1 MADQNEIN
9 EKLLEKLND
18 LLQRQESITS
28 EVNHLKAEIEGR
40 LAPKPIQKGF
50 VQIIEEP
57 SQPVPAIK
65 RKPKDSILMKVI
77 KSLAPDGFKQNIEKF
92 IGENLIS
99 VIGVVILIIGVGIG
113 AKYAIDHQMISPL
126 TRIIIGYIIALVL
139 LGFAIKL
146 KPNYHNY
153 SAVLLSGALALM
165 YFLTFVAYDFYALIP
180 KMMAFG
186 LMVVFTVFT
195 TIASIK
201 YNKQVI
207 AHIGFVGAYAVPFL
221 LSDGTGN
228 VVMLLSYVTIVNFGI
243 LAVSLKNYWKSLYYT
258 AFIFSWLIYLAAYG
272 NKLNVID
279 DLAILLTFL
288 SIYYLTFY
296 AVFIGYKFKQKE
308 VFSRLDIFLL
318 MANSSVFYGLGYGI
332 FSETSDDG
340 SYLGLFT
347 LLNALVHFAVAVFIY
362 KRKLGDRKLFYLI
375 IVLVL
380 TFITIAI
387 PVQLNGHWVTLLWI
401 GEAALL
407 FWFART
413 KKIAMYE
420 KIAMPLMFI
429 GVISLFQDWE
439 EAYRVYSGDYTENWL
454 TPFFNFQFLSSLIA
468 VAGLGIINYINYK
481 VKSIELLFKN
491 ETINKI
497 LQIAIPSLLLLVLF
511 MTFSVEISNYWDQAY
526 YSSQVQIAY
535 EDGSGE
541 TYSSYNYALRNMGNV
556 WRLNYA
562 IFFFTTLAFVNIRI
576 IKDKLLGLVNLGVNA
591 FVLLMFLLA
600 GLFNLSELREYYLDG
615 SNDFTVTWFAIGIR
629 YVSYVFIGTLVY
641 LSFQY
646 TKQEF
651 LKLDIKQLFAL
662 VFYSTVLWLLSSEL
676 IHWMDM
682 AGSEQSYKLG
692 ISILWG
698 VYALALIVIG
708 IIRKYKQL
716 RLGAMALFGV
726 TLFKLFIYDIS
737 HLNTIAKTIV
747 FVVLGIL
754 LLVISF
760 LYNKYKHLIFD
771 DITVEK
777 LKEPDEV

>member
-1 MADQNEIN
+1 MADQNDIN
-9 EKLLEKLND
+9 EKLLERLND

-28 EVNHLKAEIEGR
+28 EVNQLKSEIEGR
-40 LAPKPIQKGF
+40 VSAKTLEKGSLPLIEQPIQP
-50 VQIIEEP
+50 I
-57 SQPVPAIK
+57 PAIK
-65 RKPKDSILMKVI
+65 KEPRDSILIKVI
-77 KSLAPDGFKQNIEKF
+77 KSIAPDDFKQNIERF

-99 VIGVVILIIGVGIG
+99 VIGVIILIIGVGIG

-126 TRIIIGYIIALVL
+126 TRIIIGYVIALGL
-139 LGFAIKL
+139 LGVAIKL
-146 KPNYHNY
+146 KENYHNY

-165 YFLTFVAYDFYALIP
+165 YFLTFAAYDFYLLIP
-180 KMMAFG
+180 KMIAFG
-186 LMVVFTVFT
+186 LMVVFTLFT

-221 LSDGTGN
+221 LSDGSGD
-228 VVMLLSYVTIVNFGI
+228 VVMLLLYVTIVNFGI

-258 AFIFSWLIYLAAYG
+258 AFIFTWLIYVTAYV
-272 NKLNVID
+272 NQLTAID
-279 DLAILLTFL
+279 DLGILLTFL
-288 SIYYLTFY
+288 SVFYLTFY
-296 AVFIGYKFKQKE
+296 AVFVGYKFRQKE
-308 VFSRLDIFLL
+308 IFSRLDIFLL
-318 MANSSVFYGLGYGI
+318 MANSSVFYGIGYGI
-332 FSETSDDG
+332 FSETTDNG

-347 LLNALVHFAVAVFIY
+347 LLNALIHFIVAVFIY

-387 PVQLNGHWVTLLWI
+387 PVQLNGNWVTLLWI

-429 GVISLFQDWE
+429 GVISLFQDWD
-439 EAYRVYSGDYTENWL
+439 EAYQVYDGTYENWL
-454 TPFFNFQFLSSLIA
+454 IPFFNFQFLSALMV
-468 VAGLGIINYINYK
+468 VAGLGIINYLNYT
-481 VKSIELLFKN
+481 VKSVTPLF
-491 ETINKI
+491 TNKTFCRT
-497 LQIAIPSLLLLVLF
+497 LALAIPSLLLLVLF

-526 YSSQVQIAY
+526 YNSQVQTDY
-535 EDGSGE
+535 EDGSGGS
-541 TYSSYNYALRNMGNV
+541 YSVYNYALRNMGNI
-556 WRLNYA
+556 WSLNYT
-562 IFFFTTLAFVNIRI
+562 IFFFTVLGVINIKF
-576 IKDKLLGLVNLGVNA
+576 IKDRLLGLVNLGINA
-591 FVLLMFLLA
+591 FVLVLFLLT
-600 GLFNLSELREYYLDG
+600 GLYNLSELREYYLDG
-615 SNDFTVTWFAIGIR
+615 SNEFTLEWFAIGIR
-629 YVSYVFIGTLVY
+629 YVSYIFMAGLVY

-646 TKQEF
+646 TKQDF
-651 LKLDIKQLFAL
+651 VNLDIKQLFAL

-698 VYALALIVIG
+698 VYALSLVVIG
-708 IIRKYKQL
+708 IIRKYKQI
-716 RLGAMALFGV
+716 RLGAMALFGI
-726 TLFKLFIYDIS
+726 TLIKLFFYDIS

-747 FVVLGIL
+747 FVVLGVL

-760 LYNKYKHLIFD
+760 LYNKYKYLIFD
-771 DITVEK
+771 DVANEK
-777 LKEPDEV
+777 LNESDQTK